1 MLEDLQDRR
10 QLPRGLAEWRTLFE
24 RSGSTV
30 KACRSCPTS
39 SNAVVSPVIGTE
51 RRVGS
56 ILRIPLLVWRTA
68 HQWLGHG
75 FDRYPRLRQ
84 WAAAQAADAG

>member
-10 QLPRGLAEWRTLFE
+10 QVPRGLAEWRTLFE

-30 KACRSCPTS
+30 KTCRSCRTS

-51 RRVGS
+51 GRVGS
-56 ILRIPLLVWRTA
+56 VLRIPLLVWRTA
-68 HQWLGHG
+68 HHWLGHG
-75 FDRYPRLRQ
+75 FEIRPATASVGRRPSR
-84 WAAAQAADAG
+84 